1 MRAGDA
7 NRRLAVSAI
16 FHSKRL
22 NNDEPPSASS
32 RLVDTDFQAIGM
44 LLLPRLLRAV

>member
-7 NRRLAVSAI
+7 NRRPGVSAI

-32 RLVDTDFQAIGM
+32 RLVTTVHRWSRASPAP
-44 LLLPRLLRAV
+44 LPHNV